1 MKPIR
6 CLIVDDEPPAILLL
20 EKYASMV
27 DQLEVVGTSQSAV
40 KAFDLLKTTE
50 VELLFLD
57 IRMPVLNGIDFI
69 KALKHPPAV
78 ILTTAYR
85 EYALDGYDLDII
97 DYLLKPIAFDRFL
110 KAVDRYRERHLQD
123 SSSARPAIKGVNAQ
137 GSSNTQADHIFFN
150 VNKTHHKVILDDILY
165 IESLKDYV
173 RIHTTTDR
181 LVVKGN
187 LGTTMK
193 LLPESKFLRIH
204 RSFAIATN
212 HVKSYNQSEV
222 DVAGEK
228 LPIGVSYR
236 EEVTGVLGM

>member
-1 MKPIR
+1 MNPIR
-6 CLIVDDEPPAILLL
+6 CLIVDDEPPAIQLL
-20 EKYASMV
+20 EKYAGMI
-27 DQLEVVGTSQSAV
+27 DQLKVVGTSQSAV
-40 KAFDLLKTTE
+40 KAFDMLKTTE
-50 VELLFLD
+50 VDLIFLD
-57 IRMPVLNGIDFI
+57 IRMPVLNGIDFV
-69 KALKHPPAV
+69 KTLQHPPAV
-78 ILTTAYR
+78 IITTAYR

-110 KAVDRYRERHLQD
+110 KAVDRYRERHTD
-123 SSSARPAIKGVNAQ
+123 PTNIADKPDAI
-137 GSSNTQADHIFFN
+137 DHSGYIFFN
-150 VNKTHHKVILDDILY
+150 VNKTHHKIMVDDIVY

-193 LLPESKFLRIH
+193 GLPVTKFLRIH
-204 RSFAIATN
+204 RSFAIALG

-222 DVAGEK
+222 NVGGEK

-236 EEVTGVLGM
+236 EEVVDVLAK